1 MDSAKNAPHLSFGI
15 ENLSTSSSW
24 SAYLT
29 PAWHSP
35 APQSQDLRVCK
46 TKNGPGVKQ
55 SETHRM
61 QRVAK
66 QARCEM
72 KQKKIIGCREWQNK
86 PGVKLC
92 QKSWN
97 TASEM
102 TKPYWYNI
110 VWKYKFFLK
119 ILDQCDLQC
128 MRPSTINIDT
138 FYGKWRE
145 N

>member
-46 TKNGPGVKQ
+46 TRNGPGVKQ
-55 SETHRM
+55 SENHRM

-66 QARCEM
+66 QARCETV
-72 KQKKIIGCREWQNK
+72 QKIMRYRE
-86 PGVKLC
+86 
-92 QKSWN
+92 
-97 TASEM
+97 
-102 TKPYWYNI
+102 
-110 VWKYKFFLK
+110 
-119 ILDQCDLQC
+119 
-128 MRPSTINIDT
+128 
-138 FYGKWRE
+138 
-145 N
+145 